1 VSYSTTILSQ
11 EANLYIQA
19 QGGDAQSLE
28 DLMRMHEGLVHH
40 IVRQQWRGQLSYEQ
54 AIHMGRIGLWRAV
67 LGFDPG
73 RGNAFST
80 YAGVVI
86 ARHVWRA
93 VRRAEREPETV
104 LVPAPLPPSVDPRA
118 AVQAGEVQA
127 AVYALVA
134 RLSALQRWI
143 VCTYYG
149 LDNQGGCT
157 LAELGRRRGCS
168 RQAIHYHLRKALIA
182 LRHPAFSARLRALLD
197 RNSRAAY
204 RDALRVQ
211 GRRR

>member
-1 VSYSTTILSQ
+1 VSYSTTIHGQ
-11 EANLYIQA
+11 DANLYAQA
-19 QGGDAQSLE
+19 QGGDEQGLE
-28 DLMRMHEGLVHH
+28 ELMRMHEGLVHH

-54 AIHMGRIGLWRAV
+54 AIHVGRMGLWRAV

-73 RGNAFST
+73 RGSAFST

-93 VRRAEREPETV
+93 VRHAEREQEAA
-104 LVPAPLPPSVDPRA
+104 LVPVPLSSSVDPRA
-118 AVQAGEVQA
+118 VVRAGEVQT
-127 AVYALVA
+127 ALSAQVA
-134 RLSALQRWI
+134 RLPALQRWI

-149 LDNQGGCT
+149 LDNQGGRT

-197 RNSRAAY
+197 RNSRADY
-204 RDALRVQ
+204 RDALRAQ